1 MSTRRKICFHSLNSY
16 ESTTGY
22 MTCWRYLTTGSDF
35 PVSQVAFQVALC
47 YLVGVG
53 AAVDLQP
60 NLLAPVAVVGRSDY
74 PIRPV
79 APAAVDLHPN
89 LAFLPSRHPAA
100 AAAAGVH
107 PSPH

>member
-1 MSTRRKICFHSLNSY
+1 
-16 ESTTGY
+16 

-53 AAVDLQP
+53 AAVDP
-60 NLLAPVAVVGRSDY
+60 HPTLLAPVAAVGRSDY

-79 APAAVDLHPN
+79 APAAVDLHPK

-100 AAAAGVH
+100 AAGVH
-107 PSPH
+107 PSPHQAPPGHHHPGSILVASYRHC